1 MKLPK
6 IKPLHWIRMI
16 LEIYEPMKE
25 VLRKVDGNFVEVL
38 RYILD
43 LMGLVEDLFPEDGNG
58 EIKLRTFL
66 DMFLSSTSVAGE
78 PADTTLEK
86 ALTII
91 VSIVKSLLKAWGYF
105 AKK

>member
-25 VLRKVDGNFVEVL
+25 VLRKVDGNFIEVV
-38 RYILD
+38 RSILD
-43 LMGLVEDLFPEDGNG
+43 LMGVVEDLFPENGNG
-58 EIKLRTFL
+58 DIKLRTFL
-66 DMFLSSTSVAGE
+66 DLFLASTSVAGE
-78 PADTTLEK
+78 AVDTKLEA
-86 ALTII
+86 ALIAI
-91 VSIVKSLLKAWGYF
+91 VSVIKSLLKSWGYF

>member
-25 VLRKVDGNFVEVL
+25 VLRKVDGNFIEVV
-38 RYILD
+38 RSILD
-43 LMGLVEDLFPEDGNG
+43 LMGMVEDLFPEDGKG
-58 EIKLRTFL
+58 EIKLRTLLDLFL
-66 DMFLSSTSVAGE
+66 ASTSTAGE
-78 PADTTLEK
+78 PVDSKLEA
-86 ALTII
+86 ALIAV
-91 VSIVKSLLKAWGYF
+91 VSIIKSLLKAWGYF